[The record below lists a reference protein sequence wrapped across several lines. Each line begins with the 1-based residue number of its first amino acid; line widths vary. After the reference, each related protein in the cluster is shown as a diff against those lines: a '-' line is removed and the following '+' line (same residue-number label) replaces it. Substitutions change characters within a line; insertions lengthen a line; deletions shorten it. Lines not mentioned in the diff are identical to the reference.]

1 MPPPNN
7 LVPISDNNA
16 AAYRLT
22 IDARA
27 PREYSD
33 DHLPGAS
40 NLPVLNDLEY
50 AEVGTLH
57 RNDTH
62 AAYHLG
68 VRYALT
74 NIATHLPMVAAQ
86 VPRGGRILVY
96 CFRGGKRSRLW
107 CDALQTIGYHVDRLQ
122 GGWKAYRHWVN
133 QQLPLTAAR
142 FTYHVL
148 CGPTGCGKTRLLT
161 ALRGQG
167 AQALDL
173 EALANHRGSLIGAI
187 PDSPQPSQK
196 WFDSTLLQALTAFDA
211 DKPVW
216 IEAESKKVG
225 AMQLPTALFTAI
237 HAGRV
242 YAVNAP
248 MHERV
253 KLWREDYRHFE
264 DDPPWLIERLRPLR
278 PLVGAEEFDAW
289 QRLADTK
296 QMPALFQRL
305 MENHYDPAYG
315 RSISKHYPTLAAAE
329 QLHLLTLDPAALK
342 EIANR
347 LIFDHATLAL
357 KHPAHARVHD
367 NP

>member
-27 PREYSD
+27 PREYLD
-33 DHLPGAS
+33 DHLPGAT

-57 RNDTH
+57 RNNTH

-74 NIATHLPMVAAQ
+74 NIATHLPMVATQ

-107 CDALQTIGYHVDRLQ
+107 CDALETIGYHVNRLQ

-133 QQLPLTAAR
+133 EQLPLAAAR

-148 CGPTGCGKTRLLT
+148 CGPTGCGKTRLLA
-161 ALRGQG
+161 ALRDQG
-167 AQALDL
+167 AQVLDL

-196 WFDSTLLQALTAFDA
+196 WFDSTLLHALSAFDVG
-211 DKPVW
+211 KPVW

-225 AMQLPTALFTAI
+225 AMQLPTALFTAM

-242 YAVNAP
+242 YVVNAP
-248 MHERV
+248 MPERV

-264 DDPPWLIERLRPLR
+264 ADPPWLIERLRPLR
-278 PLVGAEEFDAW
+278 PLVGADEFDAW
-289 QRLADTK
+289 EKLADA
-296 QMPALFQRL
+296 QHMPELFQRL
-305 MENHYDPAYG
+305 MERHYDPAYG
-315 RSISKHYPTLAAAE
+315 RSISRNYPHLAGAQSIDLIA
-329 QLHLLTLDPAALK
+329 LDPATLRAVAQGLTADNG
-342 EIANR
+342 IAQSN
-347 LIFDHATLAL
+347 
-357 KHPAHARVHD
+357 
-367 NP
+367 